1 MLFCIFAERK
11 ELEDLKKGLPL
22 LFVFIFIFSMPA
34 FVQAANGSPA
44 SSITIALDIGHNAA
58 CDGGKVGVKGITEDE
73 CTKKVGT
80 LVKSK
85 LKALGYRVVDCA
97 PVNATSERNS
107 LQQRTN
113 KANASGAD
121 YFVSIHFNASEGG
134 KGYGTEVYYTGDTG
148 KKLASSVHSQ
158 IVDLGYADR
167 GIKYNNTYYVLRN
180 TAMPAIL
187 IECAFVDSA
196 SDMKKYNAEQMAAA
210 ICRGINSGLKPASN
224 TASNKAVA
232 GNLSLNKP
240 VLRHGSTN
248 YSSVGYLQR
257 LLGVDS
263 DGIFG
268 PVTEKAVM
276 KFQKRLGIMVDGIVG
291 QQTWGGLL
299 K

>member
-1 MLFCIFAERK
+1 MQFLFLIFSERK
-11 ELEDLKKGLPL
+11 ELEDLKKILSL
-22 LFVFIFIFSMPA
+22 LFVFIFVFSMPA
-34 FVQAANGSPA
+34 FVHAARGPSA
-44 SSITIALDIGHNAA
+44 SVITIALDIGHNAA
-58 CDGGKVGVKGITEDE
+58 YDGGKVGVKGITEDE

-113 KANASGAD
+113 KANAAGAD
-121 YFVSIHFNASEGG
+121 YFISIHFNASEGG
-134 KGYGTEVYYTGDTG
+134 KGYGTEVYYKGDPG
-148 KKLASSVHSQ
+148 KNLASSVHSQ

-210 ICRGINSGLKPASN
+210 ICRGINSGLKPV
-224 TASNKAVA
+224 SNKVVA
-232 GNLSLNKP
+232 GNPASNKP
-240 VLRHGSTN
+240 VLRRGSIN
-248 YSSVGYLQR
+248 YSSIGYMQR
-257 LLGVDS
+257 LLGVDH

-276 KFQKRLGIMVDGIVG
+276 NFQKKLGIMVDGIVG
-291 QQTWGGLL
+291 QQTWKSLL

>member
-1 MLFCIFAERK
+1 
-11 ELEDLKKGLPL
+11 
-22 LFVFIFIFSMPA
+22 MPA
-34 FVQAANGSPA
+34 FVQAAKGSSA
-44 SSITIALDIGHNAA
+44 SAITIAVDIGHNAA
-58 CDGGKVGVKGITEDE
+58 CDGGKVGVKGITEDQ

-80 LVKSK
+80 LLKSK
-85 LKALGYRVVDCA
+85 LKALGYKVVDCS
-97 PVNATSERNS
+97 PVNSTSERDS

-134 KGYGTEVYYTGDTG
+134 KGYGTEVYYTGDPG
-148 KKLASSVHSQ
+148 KNLASSVHSQ

-196 SDMKKYNAEQMAAA
+196 SDMNKYNAEQMAAA
-210 ICRGINSGLKPASN
+210 ICKGINSGLKPVSKDSAGKPAS
-224 TASNKAVA
+224 
-232 GNLSLNKP
+232 NKP
-240 VLRHGSTN
+240 VLKRGLKN
-248 YSSVGYLQR
+248 NSSVGYLQK

-268 PVTEKAVM
+268 PITEKAVVN
-276 KFQKRLGIMVDGIVG
+276 FQKRLGIMVDGIVG
-291 QQTWGGLL
+291 PQTWGRLL